1 MKCGS
6 EAIRISC
13 QGQAINERTCQ
24 RSWRLQWLRARRRFS
39 VTDRVLPVSSVVH
52 ANTSLNNLLW
62 QCIMWLTWTL
72 DSAKWLLPLLVCLIR
87 TTVKALLQTIIHFRP
102 SLCHLMHLPFVHA
115 TVFVTR
121 RLRCL
126 ILLFYKWYMEFF

>member
-62 QCIMWLTWTL
+62 QCIMRLTWTL
-72 DSAKWLLPLLVCLIR
+72 IQQNDCCHCSSASSS
-87 TTVKALLQTIIHFRP
+87 TTAKALLQIITCFHP
-102 SLCHLMHLPFVHA
+102 SLCCFKHPPFAHALAVLLKVRGVDHCHLM
-115 TVFVTR
+115 
-121 RLRCL
+121 
-126 ILLFYKWYMEFF
+126 